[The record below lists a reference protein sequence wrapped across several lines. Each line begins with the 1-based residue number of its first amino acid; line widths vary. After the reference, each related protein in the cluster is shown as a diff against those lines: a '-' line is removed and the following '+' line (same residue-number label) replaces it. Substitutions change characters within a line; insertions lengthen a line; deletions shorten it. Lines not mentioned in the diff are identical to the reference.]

1 VKQFDLARAR
11 AETPGCDEVYHF
23 NNAGAALAPE
33 PVLRAQVEH
42 LELEARIGGY
52 EAARLKMAEADRAYG
67 ALAELLNARPE
78 EIALVEN
85 ATRAWD
91 MAFYSLPWQEGD
103 RILTSEAEYASNYIA
118 FLQVKRRSGAVVEV
132 VPSTPTG
139 EVDLEALA
147 TALERPAALVA
158 VTHVPTSS
166 GLVNPAKEIGRLTRA
181 AGVPYLLDACQS
193 IGQLPLDVEAI
204 GCDMLSAT
212 SRKYLRGPRGA
223 GMLYVRRSILER
235 LEPPLVDLHAA
246 EWTARDEYVLRGDAK
261 RFENWERSVASRIGL
276 AAAVDYALDWGVES
290 TWPRI
295 QEVAAALRASLAE
308 VPGIE
313 LAEQGAN
320 PCGIVTFVVDGLTAE
335 EVRTRLLER
344 RVNVQHIVRVHS
356 RLDMEARGL
365 VDVVRASVHYYTDEG
380 DIEALCAAL
389 RSVSDT
395 ARTG

>member
-1 VKQFDLARAR
+1 MAEARFDVARAR
-11 AETPGCDEVYHF
+11 AETPGCAEVHHF

-52 EAARLKMAEADRAYG
+52 EAARLQLAAADRAYD

-103 RILTSEAEYASNYIA
+103 RILTTEAEYASNYLA
-118 FLQVKRRSGAVVEV
+118 YLQVQRRSGLVVEV
-132 VPSTPTG
+132 VPSLPTG
-139 EVDLEALA
+139 EVDLEALE
-147 TALERPAALVA
+147 TALERPAALVS

-166 GLVNPAKEIGRLTRA
+166 GLVNPAEEIGRLTRA

-193 IGQLPLDVEAI
+193 IGQMPLDVEAI
-204 GCDMLSAT
+204 GCDLLSAT

-223 GMLYVRRSILER
+223 GLLYVRRSLVER
-235 LEPPLVDLHAA
+235 LEPPLVDLRAA
-246 EWTARDEYVLRGDAK
+246 DWTGRDEYELRPDAK
-261 RFENWERSVASRIGL
+261 RFETWERSVTTRLGL
-276 AAAVDYALDWGVES
+276 AVAVDYALAWGVET

-295 QEVAAALRASLAE
+295 QELADALRAALADT
-308 VPGIE
+308 PGIE
-313 LAEQGAN
+313 LAEQGAE
-320 PCGIVTFVVDGLTAE
+320 PCGIVTFVVDGHAADD
-335 EVRTRLLER
+335 VRARLLER
-344 RVNVQHIVRVHS
+344 RVNVQDIPREHS

-365 VDVVRASVHYYTDEG
+365 AEVVRASVHYYNDEG
-380 DIEALCAAL
+380 DIEALCSAL
-389 RSVSDT
+389 RLL
-395 ARTG
+395 